1 MQEGRNTT
9 DVKAIHP
16 APDATVVLW
25 NGSHTRLSRLWESK
39 RLVLVFLRH
48 LG

>member
-1 MQEGRNTT
+1 M
-9 DVKAIHP
+9 KANQH
-16 APDATVVLW
+16 APDAAVTLW
-25 NGSHTRLSRLWESK
+25 DGSHTRLSRLWETK

>member
-1 MQEGRNTT
+1 MK
-9 DVKAIHP
+9 KANHP
-16 APDATVVLW
+16 APDAAVDLW
-25 NGSHTRLSRLWESK
+25 DGSHTRLSRLWGSK